1 MAVQQEIKSQ
11 LAKLLATEDLV
22 VEHKNVPTAQFN
34 VHTRELLLPLWEKAS
49 STVYDMLVGHEVGHA
64 LFTPDEEMGVE
75 VPAQFLN
82 VVEDVRIEKLMKRKY
97 LGIAKTFYRGYH
109 ELHEKDFFEVK
120 DENIDDLNL
129 ADRVNLY
136 YKVGAFLDVDF
147 TDNEIKIVEMIG
159 KCETF
164 KEVKEAAKVLYEYC
178 KGEVNDQQTQR
189 KAEDAGD
196 GEMEVPDNSSD
207 LETEEVDGQEVDD
220 ETPDAQPAPPEIKD
234 EKEPEVQTAE
244 SLESHLQDLVREN
257 SVENVYLEIPDLDLD
272 KIIATNEEVHKEI
285 DRSWQQQHDFIKEHT
300 DRPIELNLFEEV
312 DSKYNQFKRD
322 AQKEVSYLVK
332 EFECKKAASAYSRA
346 ATSRT
351 GVLDTARL
359 HTYKFNEDLFK
370 KITVLPDG
378 KNHGLVFI
386 LDWSGS
392 MSREMLDTVKQL
404 YNLIWFCKKVSI
416 PFDVYA
422 FTNEWKRREQDATGQ
437 WNPTDNELAYEPQE
451 YNFRV
456 EEDFSLMNLLT
467 SGVRTNELEHQ
478 LKNIWRIASVFS
490 NYYGSRYSY
499 PTRLCL
505 SGTPLNE
512 SLMCL
517 HKILP
522 KFQKDNNVEKVQ
534 CVILTDGEAN
544 SMPYHVLHKDYF
556 NSDEWKMGVKG
567 INPGH
572 CFLRDRSLGRIYK
585 FGYSWWQ
592 FTDALIKNLQDKFP
606 STSFIGIRVLNPR
619 EGSNILRRY
628 CDSPADYEKCMKDW
642 RKLKTFTITSSGYDA
657 YFGLSSS
664 ALADDTEFE
673 VKEGATKG
681 QIKNAF
687 VKSLKTKKLNK
698 KVLGEFV
705 SLVA

>member
-22 VEHKNVPTAQFN
+22 VEHKDVPTAQFN

-75 VPAQFLN
+75 VPATFLN

-97 LGIAKTFYRGYH
+97 LGIAKTFYKGYH

-120 DENIDDLNL
+120 DENLDDLNL

-147 TDNEIKIVEMIG
+147 TDGETKILEMIG

-164 KEVKEAAKVLYEYC
+164 KEAKEAAKVLYEYC
-178 KGEVNDQQTQR
+178 KDEVNQEQQTQ
-189 KAEDAGD
+189 KNEEEGE
-196 GEMEVPDNSSD
+196 GEMDLPSNSSD

-220 ETPDAQPAPPEIKD
+220 ETPDVEPKPAEA

-257 SVENVYLEIPDLDLD
+257 AVENVYLEIPDLDLD
-272 KIIATNEEVHKEI
+272 KIIASNEDIHKEI
-285 DRSWQQQHDFIKEHT
+285 DRSWKQQTDFIQEHT
-300 DRPIELNLFEEV
+300 DRKSNLFEEV
-312 DSKYNQFKRD
+312 DAEYNQFKRD

-370 KITVLPDG
+370 KVTVLPDG

-422 FTNEWKRREQDATGQ
+422 FTNEWKRREQDPTGQ
-437 WNPTDNELAYEPQE
+437 WNPKDNELPYEPQE
-451 YNFRV
+451 YNLRV
-456 EEDFSLMNLLT
+456 EEDFSLMNLFT

-512 SLMCL
+512 ALITL
-517 HKILP
+517 HKLLP
-522 KFQKDNNVEKVQ
+522 KFQKENNVEKVQ
-534 CVILTDGEAN
+534 CIVLTDGEAN
-544 SMPYHVLHKDYF
+544 SMPYHVEVKDYF
-556 NSDEWKMGVKG
+556 NSDEWKMGLRG
-567 INPGH
+567 INAGH
-572 CFLRDRSLGRIYK
+572 CSLRDRSLGKTYK

-592 FTDALIKNLQDKFP
+592 FTEVLIRNLQDKFP
-606 STSFIGIRVLNPR
+606 SSNFIGIRVLPPR

-628 CDSPADYEKCMKDW
+628 CDDPTDYEKCMKDW
-642 RKLKTFTITSSGYDA
+642 RKLKTFTIKSSGYNA

-664 ALADDTEFE
+664 ALADETEFE
-673 VKEGATKG
+673 VKDGATKG
-681 QIKNAF
+681 QIKTAF

>member
-1 MAVQQEIKSQ
+1 MAVQQEIKAQ

-22 VEHKNVPTAQFN
+22 VEHKDVPQAQFN

-49 STVYDMLVGHEVGHA
+49 STLYDCLVCHEVGHA
-64 LFTPDEEMGVE
+64 LFTPDSDPFLGFDVF
-75 VPAQFLN
+75 FLN

-97 LGIAKTFYRGYH
+97 LGIAKTFYRGYR
-109 ELHEKDFFEVK
+109 EMHEKGFFEVPE
-120 DENIDDLNL
+120 DVSGYNL
-129 ADRVNLY
+129 ADRINIH
-136 YKVGAFLDVDF
+136 YKIGAFVDVSF
-147 TDNEIKIVEMIG
+147 TNAESKIVELIG

-164 KEVKEAAKVLYEYC
+164 KEALEAAKILYEYC
-178 KGEVNDQQTQR
+178 KGEVNDQQSQK

-196 GEMEVPDNSSD
+196 GEMELPSNSSD
-207 LETEEVDGQEVDD
+207 IEKEEVDGQEVDD
-220 ETPDAQPAPPEIKD
+220 ETPDVEPKPAEA

-244 SLESHLQDLVREN
+244 SLESHLQDLIKEN
-257 SVENVYLEIPDLDLD
+257 ATENVYLEIPDLELD
-272 KIIATNEEVHKEI
+272 KIIATNEDVHKEI
-285 DRSWQQQHDFIKEHT
+285 DRSWKIQQDFIKENT
-300 DRPIELNLFEEV
+300 STNPDIFEEV
-312 DSKYNQFKRD
+312 DAEYEQFKRD
-322 AQKEVSYLVK
+322 AQKEVNYLVK

-351 GVLDTARL
+351 GVLDTAKL

-370 KITVLPDG
+370 KVTVLPDG

-404 YNLIWFCKKVSI
+404 YNLVWFCKKVNI
-416 PFDVYA
+416 PFEVYA
-422 FTNEWKRREQDATGQ
+422 FTNEWKRREQDSTGQ
-437 WNPTDNELAYEPQE
+437 WNPVDNELAYEVQE
-451 YNFRV
+451 YNLRV

-467 SGVRTNELEHQ
+467 SKVRTNELEHQ
-478 LKNIWRIASVFS
+478 LKNIWRIATVFA
-490 NYYGSRYSY
+490 NTYGSRYSY

-512 SLMCL
+512 ALMTL
-517 HKILP
+517 HKLLP
-522 KFQKDNNVEKVQ
+522 KFQKDNKVEKVQ
-534 CVILTDGEAN
+534 CIVLTDGEAN
-544 SMPYHVLHKDYF
+544 SVPYHVLTKDYF
-556 NSDEWKMGVKG
+556 NSDEWKMGMRG
-567 INPGH
+567 IRPES
-572 CFLRDRSLGRIYK
+572 CSLRDRSLGKTYK

-592 FTDALIKNLQDKFP
+592 FTEALIKNLKDKFP
-606 STSFIGIRVLNPR
+606 SSNFIGIRVLPVR
-619 EGSNILRRY
+619 EGSNIIRRY
-628 CDSPADYEKCMKDW
+628 CDDPTDYEKCMKDW

-673 VKEGATKG
+673 VKDGATKG
-681 QIKNAF
+681 QIKTAF

>member
-22 VEHKNVPTAQFN
+22 VEHKDVPTAQFN

-64 LFTPDEEMGVE
+64 LFTPDEEMGLE

-120 DENIDDLNL
+120 DENLDDLNL

-147 TDNEIKIVEMIG
+147 TDGETKILEMIG

-164 KEVKEAAKVLYEYC
+164 KEAKEAAKVLYEYC
-178 KGEVNDQQTQR
+178 KGEVNDQQSQK

-196 GEMEVPDNSSD
+196 GEMELPSNSSD
-207 LETEEVDGQEVDD
+207 IEKEEIDGQEVDD
-220 ETPDAQPAPPEIKD
+220 ETPDIEPTPAEA

-244 SLESHLQDLVREN
+244 SLESHLKDLVREN

-272 KIIATNEEVHKEI
+272 KIIASNEDIHREI
-285 DRSWQQQHDFIKEHT
+285 DRSWKMQQDFIREHT
-300 DRPIELNLFEEV
+300 STNPNLFEEV
-312 DSKYNQFKRD
+312 DAEYNQFKRD

-351 GVLDTARL
+351 GVLDTSKL
-359 HTYKFNEDLFK
+359 HTYKFNDDLFK
-370 KITVLPDG
+370 KVTVLPDG

-437 WNPTDNELAYEPQE
+437 WNPKDNELPYEPQE
-451 YNFRV
+451 YNLRV

-467 SGVRTNELEHQ
+467 SKVRTNELEHQ
-478 LKNIWRIASVFS
+478 LKNIWRIASVFY
-490 NYYGSRYSY
+490 NTYGSRYSY

-512 SLMCL
+512 ALITL
-517 HKILP
+517 HKLLP

-534 CVILTDGEAN
+534 CIVLTDGEAN
-544 SMPYHVLHKDYF
+544 SMPYHVEVKDYF
-556 NSDEWKMGVKG
+556 NSDEWKMGLRG
-567 INPGH
+567 INSGH
-572 CFLRDRSLGRIYK
+572 CSLRDRSLGKVYR

-592 FTDALIKNLQDKFP
+592 FTEVLIRNLQDKFP
-606 STSFIGIRVLNPR
+606 SSNFIGIRVLPPR

-628 CDSPADYEKCMKDW
+628 CDDPADYEKCMKDW
-642 RKLKTFTITSSGYDA
+642 RKLKTFTIKSSGYNA

-664 ALADDTEFE
+664 ALADETEFE
-673 VKEGATKG
+673 VKDGATKG
-681 QIKNAF
+681 QIKTAF

>member
-22 VEHKNVPTAQFN
+22 VEHKDVPTAQFN

-64 LFTPDEEMGVE
+64 LFTPDEEMDAE
-75 VPAQFLN
+75 VPATFLN

-97 LGIAKTFYRGYH
+97 LGIAKTFYKGYH

-147 TDNEIKIVEMIG
+147 TDGEIKILEMIG

-164 KEVKEAAKVLYEYC
+164 KEAKEAAKVLYEYC
-178 KGEVNDQQTQR
+178 KGEVNQEQQTQ
-189 KAEDAGD
+189 KNEEGD
-196 GEMEVPDNSSD
+196 DGGEIDVPDNSSD

-220 ETPDAQPAPPEIKD
+220 ETPDVEPRPAEA

-257 SVENVYLEIPDLDLD
+257 AVENVYLEIPDLDLD
-272 KIIATNEEVHKEI
+272 KIIASNEDVHKEI
-285 DRSWQQQHDFIKEHT
+285 DRSWKSQQDFINEHT
-300 DRPIELNLFEEV
+300 DRESNLFEEV
-312 DSKYNQFKRD
+312 DAEYNQFKRD
-322 AQKEVSYLVK
+322 AQKEVNYLVK

-351 GVLDTARL
+351 GVLDTAKL

-370 KITVLPDG
+370 KVTVLPDG

-437 WNPTDNELAYEPQE
+437 WNPKDNELPYEPQE
-451 YNFRV
+451 YDLRV
-456 EEDFSLMNLLT
+456 EEDFSLMNLFT
-467 SGVRTNELEHQ
+467 SNVRTNELEHQ

-512 SLMCL
+512 ALITL
-517 HKILP
+517 HKLLP

-534 CVILTDGEAN
+534 CIVLTDGEAN
-544 SMPYHVLHKDYF
+544 SMPYHVMVKDYF
-556 NSDEWKMGVKG
+556 NSDEWKMGLRG
-567 INPGH
+567 INASH
-572 CFLRDRSLGRIYK
+572 CSLRDRSLGKTYK

-592 FTDALIKNLQDKFP
+592 FTEVLIRNLQDKFP
-606 STSFIGIRVLNPR
+606 SSNFIGIRVLPPR

-628 CDSPADYEKCMKDW
+628 CDDPADYEKCMKDW
-642 RKLKTFTITSSGYDA
+642 RKLKTFTIKSSGYNA

-664 ALADDTEFE
+664 ALADETEFE

-681 QIKNAF
+681 QIKTAF

-705 SLVA
+705 ELVA

>member
-22 VEHKNVPTAQFN
+22 VEHKDVPTAQFN
-34 VHTRELLLPLWEKAS
+34 VHTRELLLPMWEKAS
-49 STVYDMLVGHEVGHA
+49 NHVYDMLVGHEVGHA
-64 LFTPDEEMGVE
+64 LFTPDEEMSVE

-120 DENIDDLNL
+120 DENLDDLNL
-129 ADRVNLY
+129 ADRINLF

-147 TDNEIKIVEMIG
+147 TDGETKILEMIG

-164 KEVKEAAKVLYEYC
+164 KEVKEAAKILYEYC
-178 KGEVNDQQTQR
+178 KGEVKDQQTQK
-189 KAEDAGD
+189 KAEDSGD
-196 GEMEVPDNSSD
+196 GEMELPSNSSD
-207 LETEEVDGQEVDD
+207 IETEDVDGQEVDD
-220 ETPDAQPAPPEIKD
+220 ETPDAEPAPPVAEE

-257 SVENVYLEIPDLDLD
+257 ATENVYLEVPDLNLD
-272 KIIATNEEVHKEI
+272 SIIASNEEVHKEI
-285 DRSWQQQHDFIKEHT
+285 DRSWKSQQDFINEHT
-300 DRPIELNLFEEV
+300 DRKSNLFEEV
-312 DSKYNQFKRD
+312 DAEYNQFKRD

-332 EFECKKAASAYSRA
+332 EFECKKAASAYARA
-346 ATSRT
+346 START
-351 GVLDTARL
+351 GVLDTSKL
-359 HTYKFNEDLFK
+359 HTYKFNDDIFK

-422 FTNEWKRREQDATGQ
+422 FTNEWKRREQDPSGQ
-437 WNPTDNELAYEPQE
+437 WNPVDNELPYEPQE
-451 YNFRV
+451 YNLQV
-456 EEDFSLMNLLT
+456 EEDFSLMNLFT
-467 SGVRTNELEHQ
+467 SNVRTNELEHH

-512 SLMCL
+512 ALMTL

-522 KFQKDNNVEKVQ
+522 KFQKENNVEKVQ
-534 CVILTDGEAN
+534 CIILTDGEAN
-544 SMPYHVLHKDYF
+544 TVPYHVLTKDYF
-556 NSDEWKMGVKG
+556 NSDEWKMGLRG
-567 INPGH
+567 IRPDS
-572 CFLRDRSLGRIYK
+572 CSLRDRSLGKVYK
-585 FGYSWWQ
+585 FGYSWWH
-592 FTDALIKNLQDKFP
+592 FTEVLIKNLQDKFP
-606 STSFIGIRVLNPR
+606 SSNFIGIRVLPPR

-628 CDSPADYEKCMKDW
+628 CDDPAEYEKCMKDW
-642 RKLKTFTITSSGYDA
+642 RKLKTFTIKSSGYNA

-673 VKEGATKG
+673 VKDGATKG
-681 QIKNAF
+681 QIKTAF